1 MLTGATDSNVIHRLL
16 TVSTF
21 GCLLAGR
28 ADHAWSDCGPSAP
41 RVGWPV
47 LGYLDWRFIQDVA
60 TCSNG
65 ILQGKW
71 LVDGSGV
78 SYKGNMTY
86 TDAWPS
92 AEGRAIMVSGTGTI
106 IIPLRQAYE
115 AAGLK
120 MPE

>member
-1 MLTGATDSNVIHRLL
+1 
-16 TVSTF
+16 
-21 GCLLAGR
+21 
-28 ADHAWSDCGPSAP
+28 
-41 RVGWPV
+41 
-47 LGYLDWRFIQDVA
+47 VA
-60 TCSNG
+60 SCANG

-78 SYKGNMTY
+78 RYIGNMAY

-92 AEGRAIMVSGTGTI
+92 AEGRAIIVCGTGTI

-120 MPE
+120 IPE